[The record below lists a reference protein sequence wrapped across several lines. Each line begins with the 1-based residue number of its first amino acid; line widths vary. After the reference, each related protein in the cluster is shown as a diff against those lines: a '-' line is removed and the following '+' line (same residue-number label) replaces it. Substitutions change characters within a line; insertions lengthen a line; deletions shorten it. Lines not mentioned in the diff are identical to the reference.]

1 MCYTLIC
8 GGVISSKRVY
18 DPMGIYFYIDY
29 ATIHIGDS
37 EMAATVQQILDVISA
52 VRDSVANVAL
62 DVMALKDQIAAGGV
76 VTQADL
82 DNILAQIQDVA
93 SRASDLDASTP

>member
-1 MCYTLIC
+1 
-8 GGVISSKRVY
+8 
-18 DPMGIYFYIDY
+18 MGIYFYIDY